1 MKREWLN
8 PELKNLL
15 LEETKDVETRNF
27 PHYWACKACGKHYAS
42 ICEPKGACDRCG
54 STDGY
59 KFTTQKGDAVTLP
72 EFNGNPVTAS

>member
-15 LEETKDVETRNF
+15 LEETKEVQTVDF
-27 PHYWACKACGKHYAS
+27 PHYWACKACGKQYIA
-42 ICEPKGACDRCG
+42 ICEPEVACIRCG

-59 KFTTQKGDAVTLP
+59 KFTTQNGDAVTLP
-72 EFNGNPVTAS
+72 EFNGNPITAS